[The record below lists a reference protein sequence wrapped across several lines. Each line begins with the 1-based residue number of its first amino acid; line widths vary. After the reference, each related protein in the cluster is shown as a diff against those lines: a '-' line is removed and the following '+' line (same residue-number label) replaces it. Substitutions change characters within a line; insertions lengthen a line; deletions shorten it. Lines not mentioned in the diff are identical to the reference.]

1 MGGGRERGGGEAL
14 EKLSVRRKR
23 KSVRRRMRKPKILQ
37 SLYKIVGYRNNQ
49 RNFDNYYEFK
59 KSIEIGFLIFF
70 FEYNQLKVP
79 KSQIPLTNFK

>member
-1 MGGGRERGGGEAL
+1 MGGGRERGRGEAL

-37 SLYKIVGYRNNQ
+37 SLYKIVGYRNNH
-49 RNFDNYYEFK
+49 RNFDIYYEFK